1 MISATK
7 LEFIRSDY
15 LRIYKESIPTRCGST
30 LWVIDTKHHKCH
42 DSWLMTNVMHKFFSM
57 YLFLFITLYTFQAHR
72 AHHQERQIV
81 SVQSLVTVTL
91 CEWPCPV
98 QVGNYNSLHVSST
111 SCSSSGEKICVN
123 TISGSCHS
131 VPCAGWLIS
140 NLHTTPPP
148 T

>member
-81 SVQSLVTVTL
+81 SIQPLVTVIL
-91 CEWPCPV
+91 CWWPRCV
-98 QVGNYNSLHVSST
+98 QIGRRLTCTHLDHQHRMTVTRGCVDT
-111 SCSSSGEKICVN
+111 ICL
-123 TISGSCHS
+123 S
-131 VPCAGWLIS
+131 
-140 NLHTTPPP
+140 
-148 T
+148 